1 MRDVPPSAF
10 SHSNAPEPHKA
21 RTKAILRRH
30 PEVRAQIGKNPWSIL
45 AIAFLVGLQLVL
57 AYVLRDRAW
66 WLVFVVAYMVGAV
79 ADHGLFVLI
88 HECAHNLLFRKPALN
103 TLAGILA
110 NASGVIPSSVSFKRY
125 HLKHHSFQG
134 VYALDADI
142 PYEWEARLVGSSP
155 VRKAL
160 WLLFFPVFQAIR
172 PLRVR
177 EVPFFDGWVLLNV
190 VIVFAVDAAVL
201 VFLGP
206 KALLYL
212 LISIFF
218 SVGLHPVGARWIQRH
233 YLVDEEQETYSYYG
247 KMNLLAFNV
256 GYHNE
261 HHDFP
266 SIPWN
271 RLPRVKQTAPEA
283 YEELTSH
290 TSWTR
295 LLLRFLFDRNLT
307 LFSRTVRD
315 ERGGRVLADTA
326 TPDLELLGKGDAV
339 AASAGA
345 TLSTRAPAAPPA

>member
-1 MRDVPPSAF
+1 MAAGPTTF
-10 SHSNAPEPHKA
+10 SRSSAPEPHKA
-21 RTKAILRRH
+21 RTKAILRVH

-45 AIAFLVGLQLVL
+45 AIVFLVGIQFTL
-57 AYVLRDRAW
+57 AYVLRGSPW
-66 WLVFVVAYMVGAV
+66 WLVLVVAYGVGAI

-88 HECAHNLLFRKPALN
+88 HECAHNLIFRKPALN

-142 PYEWEARLVGSSP
+142 PYEWEARLVGTSP

-177 EVPFFDGWVLLNV
+177 EVPFFDGWVLLNLV
-190 VIVFAVDAAVL
+190 VVFALDAAVL

-212 LISIFF
+212 LVSLFF

-233 YLVDEEQETYSYYG
+233 YLVDEKQETYSYYG

-271 RLPRVKQTAPEA
+271 RLPRLKEAAPEH
-283 YEELTSH
+283 YEVMTSH

-295 LLLRFLFDRNLT
+295 LLLRFLFDRKLT
-307 LFSRTVRD
+307 LFSRIVRE
-315 ERGGRVLADTA
+315 ERGGRALSDGA
-326 TPDLELLGKGDAV
+326 TPDLELLVSRPPA
-339 AASAGA
+339 AGA
-345 TLSTRAPAAPPA
+345 GLIGGAGEAAQS